1 MKKIIVL
8 MVMFFLVTG
17 CSKNDPTNSL
27 KEYLNNYQNYNIMV
41 ASMVN
46 KYLKDHELTSN
57 YLNEYQE
64 IYERE
69 YRSLTYEILGEEYNN
84 NTVII
89 PTLINVYNLGDT
101 EREVNL
107 NYLNNPQDFQNNDQS
122 LNYNKYMQYKLD
134 KMLNTQT
141 KIKYLINFKLIL
153 KNNKWI
159 ITELSPSDLAKING
173 NYLIS

>member
-1 MKKIIVL
+1 
-8 MVMFFLVTG
+8 
-17 CSKNDPTNSL
+17 
-27 KEYLNNYQNYNIMV
+27 
-41 ASMVN
+41 MVN
-46 KYLKDHELTSN
+46 KYLKDYELASN

-69 YRSLTYEILGEEYNN
+69 YRTLNYEILGEEYDG

-89 PTLINVYNLGDT
+89 PTLIDVYYLGDT

-107 NYLNNPQDFQNNDQS
+107 DYINNPHDFQNNNQS
-122 LNYNKYMQYKLD
+122 LNYDKFMQYKLD

-141 KIKYLINFKLIL
+141 KIKYLINFKLSL

-159 ITELSPSDLAKING
+159 INELSPSDIAKLNG